1 GLRCSEPCRRPP
13 VCRPP
18 RPLLRHVEALTT
30 LAPDHYS
37 GSHRRP
43 VPTDAPSQ
51 ETAVPK
57 STVRKKKVYTPPAEL
72 RPQTAAAARKPSPT
86 WIPATAVGL
95 VAFAI
100 IYLVVYY
107 LTSQFFDLGSSFSFL
122 ANLSYWNLAIGF
134 GAMIAAL
141 LLFTKWR

>member
-1 GLRCSEPCRRPP
+1 
-13 VCRPP
+13 
-18 RPLLRHVEALTT
+18 
-30 LAPDHYS
+30 
-37 GSHRRP
+37 
-43 VPTDAPSQ
+43 
-51 ETAVPK
+51 VPK
-57 STVRKKKVYTPPAEL
+57 STVRKKKIYTPPAEL

-122 ANLSYWNLAIGF
+122 AHLSYWNLAIGF

>member
-1 GLRCSEPCRRPP
+1 
-13 VCRPP
+13 
-18 RPLLRHVEALTT
+18 
-30 LAPDHYS
+30 
-37 GSHRRP
+37 

-57 STVRKKKVYTPPAEL
+57 STVRKKKIYTPPAEL

-100 IYLVVYY
+100 VYLVVYY
-107 LTSQFFDLGSSFSFL
+107 LTGQFFDLGDSFL
-122 ANLSYWNLAIGF
+122 FLAKLTYWNLAIGF

-141 LLFTKWR
+141 ILFTKWR